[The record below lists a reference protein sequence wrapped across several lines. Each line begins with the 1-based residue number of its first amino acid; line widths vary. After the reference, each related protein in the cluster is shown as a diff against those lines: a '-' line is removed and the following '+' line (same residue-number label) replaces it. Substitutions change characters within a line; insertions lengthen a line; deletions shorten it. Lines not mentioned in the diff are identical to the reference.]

1 MEDHLLVML
10 IHYRCYVTQEFIGF
24 FYTLVTREP
33 ENPNR
38 QELPTHG
45 ANQCD
50 FPGLSREQGIRC
62 RP

>member
-1 MEDHLLVML
+1 ML
-10 IHYRCYVTQEFIGF
+10 IYYRCYVTQEFIGF